1 MNILGFLYG
10 LRDPK
15 MKSCLW
21 QPEALDTALSS
32 KAWHDKLLYLIG
44 AGRGRRL
51 PGGDI
56 ASASGVGRLLKSQW
70 CFCYNPSDWVDSPPD
85 LGFLLKNLLI
95 NRGQFCYQHKLVLW
109 KKPQDREIR
118 GGHRPLTLTGY
129 SQELEQTGSAS
140 SHTQA
145 TKQSC
150 IQAAGRRADVQHPIG
165 KIPSVW
171 LLCDLINFRG
181 RKKKHKHA
189 HTLRHK
195 SFLKWSFC
203 FCGFVTTAACF
214 IFRFSEKL
222 VSRFLEVA
230 G

>member
-70 CFCYNPSDWVDSPPD
+70 CFCYNPSDRADSPPD

-150 IQAAGRRADVQHPIG
+150 IQAPGRRADVQHPIG

-181 RKKKHKHA
+181 RKKKTQTRT
-189 HTLRHK
+189 HTQTQIIFK
-195 SFLKWSFC
+195 VEFL
-203 FCGFVTTAACF
+203 
-214 IFRFSEKL
+214 
-222 VSRFLEVA
+222 FLWICHHCSMFYF
-230 G
+230 